1 MVATTRCSQIQ
12 HDQLEALKGDNC
24 WVTLVK
30 EAAEKLHEDFGER
43 MTSLID
49 SCITGYHKQVLVC
62 PLDTPL

>member
-12 HDQLEALKGDNC
+12 QDQLEALKKDACFG
-24 WVTLVK
+24 TLVK

-49 SCITGYHKQVLVC
+49 SCITGYDKQAQIC
-62 PLDTPL
+62 P